1 MIRQLAHVTLWLIAF
16 YLLGLLTTV
25 VDAANC

>member
-1 MIRQLAHVTLWLIAF
+1 MIRRFARIAF
-16 YLLGLLTTV
+16 WMLAFYVLGLLTTV